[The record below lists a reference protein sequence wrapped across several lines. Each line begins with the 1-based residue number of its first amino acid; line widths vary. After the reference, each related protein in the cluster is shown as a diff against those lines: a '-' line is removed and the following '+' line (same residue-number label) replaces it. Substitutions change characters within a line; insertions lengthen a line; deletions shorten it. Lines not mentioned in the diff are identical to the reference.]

1 MKYREIYNK
10 VLKSYKEIA
19 KEFLENIVEY
29 YKIHVIYEII
39 DEIDNQGLDITDEE
53 EEKLCDFVYQVYM
66 EYDGTNIN
74 IYNIVYTIYQFTNDY
89 NMTVNEVLK
98 MDINDF
104 CNQIII

>member
-1 MKYREIYNK
+1 MKNREIYNK
-10 VLKSYKEIA
+10 VFESYKKIA
-19 KEFLENIVEY
+19 KEFFGNYLEY
-29 YKIHVIYEII
+29 YKPHIIYEII